1 MPYFITPEE
10 YENME
15 QLQQTLYSSMGDSGD
30 ERVSGDFAQKTKQ
43 NKKKKLFLLIL
54 STFPSQ

>member
-15 QLQQTLYSSMGDSGD
+15 QLQQTLNHSMGDSGD
-30 ERVSGDFAQKTKQ
+30 ERVSGGFAQKTKQ
-43 NKKKKLFLLIL
+43 KKNSSF
-54 STFPSQ
+54 F